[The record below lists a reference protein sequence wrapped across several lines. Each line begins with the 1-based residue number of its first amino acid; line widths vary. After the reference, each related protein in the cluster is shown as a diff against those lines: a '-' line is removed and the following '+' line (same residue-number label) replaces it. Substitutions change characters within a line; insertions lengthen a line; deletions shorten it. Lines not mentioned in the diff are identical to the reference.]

1 MLPRSFRRFPITAAG
16 PPAISTASPW
26 EDEEMSATNLLIF
39 LIIGALAGWVAGLL
53 MKGRG
58 FGVLGNIVVGVIGA
72 FLGGWLLP
80 MIGVSFGGTVGLFV
94 TALIGAVVLLFLVS
108 LIKRA

>member
-1 MLPRSFRRFPITAAG
+1 M
-16 PPAISTASPW
+16 
-26 EDEEMSATNLLIF
+26 NLLIF
-39 LIIGALAGWVAGLL
+39 LLIGALAGWLAGLV

-58 FGVLGNIVVGVIGA
+58 LGVLGNIVVGVIGA

-80 MIGVSFGGTVGLFV
+80 MLGLSLGGDIGLFI
-94 TALIGAVVLLFLVS
+94 TAFIGAVILLAIVG

>member
-1 MLPRSFRRFPITAAG
+1 
-16 PPAISTASPW
+16 
-26 EDEEMSATNLLIF
+26 
-39 LIIGALAGWVAGLL
+39 
-53 MKGRG
+53 
-58 FGVLGNIVVGVIGA
+58 VLGNMVVGVIGA

-80 MIGVSFGGTVGLFV
+80 MAGLSLAGGVGLFV

>member
-1 MLPRSFRRFPITAAG
+1 M
-16 PPAISTASPW
+16 
-26 EDEEMSATNLLIF
+26 NLLIF
-39 LIIGALAGWVAGLL
+39 LLIGALAGWAAGLV

-58 FGVLGNIVVGVIGA
+58 LGVLGNIIVGVIGA

-80 MIGVSFGGTVGLFV
+80 MLGVSFGGNIGLFI
-94 TALIGAVVLLFLVS
+94 TAFIGAVVLLALVG

>member
-1 MLPRSFRRFPITAAG
+1 M
-16 PPAISTASPW
+16 
-26 EDEEMSATNLLIF
+26 NLLIF
-39 LIIGALAGWVAGLL
+39 LLIGALAGWAAGLL

-58 FGVLGNIVVGVIGA
+58 LGVLGNIIVGVIGA

-80 MIGVSFGGTVGLFV
+80 MLGVSFGGNIGLFI
-94 TALIGAVVLLFLVS
+94 TAFIGAVILLAIVG

>member
-1 MLPRSFRRFPITAAG
+1 M
-16 PPAISTASPW
+16 
-26 EDEEMSATNLLIF
+26 NLLIF
-39 LIIGALAGWVAGLL
+39 LLIGALAGWLAGLV

-58 FGVLGNIVVGVIGA
+58 LGVIGNIIVGVIGA

-80 MIGVSFGGTVGLFV
+80 MLGVSFGGDVGLFI
-94 TALIGAVVLLFLVS
+94 TAFIGAVILLAIVG

>member
-1 MLPRSFRRFPITAAG
+1 M
-16 PPAISTASPW
+16 
-26 EDEEMSATNLLIF
+26 NLLIF
-39 LIIGALAGWVAGLL
+39 LLIGALAGWLAGLV

-58 FGVLGNIVVGVIGA
+58 LGVLGNIVVGVIGA

-80 MIGVSFGGTVGLFV
+80 MLGVSFGGNVGTFI
-94 TALIGAVVLLFLVS
+94 TAFIGAVILLAIVG

>member
-1 MLPRSFRRFPITAAG
+1 MDG
-16 PPAISTASPW
+16 
-26 EDEEMSATNLLIF
+26 MNLLIF

-80 MIGVSFGGTVGLFV
+80 MAGVSFGGSVGLFV
-94 TALIGAVVLLFLVS
+94 TALIGAVILLFLVS

>member
-1 MLPRSFRRFPITAAG
+1 M
-16 PPAISTASPW
+16 
-26 EDEEMSATNLLIF
+26 NLLIF
-39 LIIGALAGWVAGLL
+39 LLIGALAGWLAGLV

-58 FGVLGNIVVGVIGA
+58 LGVLGNIVVGVIGA

-80 MIGVSFGGTVGLFV
+80 MLGVSFGGNVGLFI
-94 TALIGAVVLLFLVS
+94 TAFIGAVILLAIVG

>member
-1 MLPRSFRRFPITAAG
+1 M
-16 PPAISTASPW
+16 
-26 EDEEMSATNLLIF
+26 NLLIF
-39 LIIGALAGWVAGLL
+39 LLIGALAGWAAGLL

-58 FGVLGNIVVGVIGA
+58 LGVIGNIIVGVIGA

-80 MIGVSFGGTVGLFV
+80 MLGVSFGGNIGLFI
-94 TALIGAVVLLFLVS
+94 TAFIGAVILLAIVG

>member
-1 MLPRSFRRFPITAAG
+1 
-16 PPAISTASPW
+16 
-26 EDEEMSATNLLIF
+26 MSLLIF
-39 LIIGALAGWVAGLL
+39 LLIGALAGWLAGVV

-58 FGVLGNIVVGVIGA
+58 LGVIGNIVVGVVGA

-80 MIGVSFGGTVGLFV
+80 KLGVSFGGDIGMFI
-94 TALIGAVVLLFLVS
+94 TAFIGAVILLAIVG

>member
-1 MLPRSFRRFPITAAG
+1 M
-16 PPAISTASPW
+16 
-26 EDEEMSATNLLIF
+26 DLLIF
-39 LIIGALAGWVAGLL
+39 LLIGALAGWLAGLV

-58 FGVLGNIVVGVIGA
+58 LGVLGNIIVGVIGA

-80 MIGVSFGGTVGLFV
+80 MLGVSFGGNIGMFI
-94 TALIGAVVLLFLVS
+94 TAFIGAVILLALVG